1 MDKKRKISRVDVQV
15 SFIVA
20 VIVIASFICVYF
32 FQYTITY
39 KDMVNSLR
47 KRSDSIYNYVE
58 NYVDKTTFIG
68 NLTSEDE
75 GYITTKEKLEDV
87 KIATNVR
94 YLYTAKQNDDGTYVY
109 LVDGLPSD
117 SVDFRNPNDAIE
129 PEVIPELQRA
139 LDNEI
144 IIPDTI
150 KQTTWGD
157 IFVAYYPIH
166 EDNKVIGVLGM
177 EFDAHDQYEAFKT
190 LRIGTPIIAAVACVI
205 AVFIAGKLF
214 RRISNPN
221 FKDMAN
227 TDYLT
232 KLKNRNAFMLDIHN
246 MEARDKECGIVVAD
260 MNDLKM
266 INDTYGHQIGDKYI
280 CAVSKIISSCAGKNP
295 SYRIGGDEFVVV
307 IQNNDN
313 DYIEEIILG
322 IIKHISEI
330 EIEQAID
337 FTVSIGY
344 AVFNGQIDKNLMDTF
359 KRADHKMYSMKK
371 EQKNNQNDNESD
383 SR

>member
-1 MDKKRKISRVDVQV
+1 MMDKKRKISRVDVQV
-15 SFIVA
+15 SLIVA
-20 VIVIASFICVYF
+20 VIVIASFICVYY

-39 KDMVNSLR
+39 KDMVKSLQ

-68 NLTSEDE
+68 DLTSDDE
-75 GYITTKEKLEDV
+75 GYISTKEKLEDV
-87 KIATNVR
+87 KIAANVR
-94 YLYTAKQNDDGTYVY
+94 YLYTAKQNDEGMYVY
-109 LVDGLPSD
+109 LVDGLPTN

-139 LDNEI
+139 LNNEVI
-144 IIPDTI
+144 VPDTI

-166 EDNKVIGVLGM
+166 DGGKVIGVLGM

-190 LRIGTPIIAAVACVI
+190 LRIGTPIIAVIACVI
-205 AVFIAGKLF
+205 AILIAGKLF

-232 KLKNRNAFMLDIHN
+232 KLKNRNAFMLDVHN
-246 MEARDKECGIVVAD
+246 MEAQDKACSIIVAD
-260 MNDLKM
+260 MNDLKL
-266 INDTYGHQIGDKYI
+266 INDTYGHQIGDEYI
-280 CAVSKIISSCAGKNP
+280 CAVAKIISSCAGKSP
-295 SYRIGGDEFVVV
+295 SYRIGGDEFVIVL
-307 IQNNDN
+307 QNNDS
-313 DYIEEIILG
+313 DYIEGIILEIIKRIG
-322 IIKHISEI
+322 KIKIVN
-330 EIEQAID
+330 QMN

-344 AVFNGQIDKNLMDTF
+344 AIFDMQIDSSLMDTF
-359 KRADHKMYSMKK
+359 KRADRKMYSMKK
-371 EQKNNQNDNESD
+371 EQKSKLE
-383 SR
+383 